1 MDELVSIVKEW
12 KKDLEQIDKKQPFE
26 KIILECRK
34 ATKKMWKT
42 NGFCQKFIKLR
53 KEVYQKCQQQ
63 LEEK

>member
-1 MDELVSIVKEW
+1 MDELINILKEW

-26 KIILECRK
+26 KIISECRK

-53 KEVYQKCQQQ
+53 KEVYEKCQQQ
-63 LEEK
+63 S

>member
-1 MDELVSIVKEW
+1 MDELINILKEW
-12 KKDLEQIDKKQPFE
+12 KKDLDKIDKKQPIE

-53 KEVYQKCQQQ
+53 KEVYKRWQ
-63 LEEK
+63 LQA

>member
-1 MDELVSIVKEW
+1 MDELISIVKEW

-53 KEVYQKCQQQ
+53 KEVYQKWQQSS
-63 LEEK
+63 EEN